1 MSSSIDRL
9 RSKID
14 AYVEVFTRTCEEE
27 NASMQLAAAFPKED
41 HSYPCTAETKIL
53 DILRPL
59 IFVHWSRILK
69 QIPEPGWK
77 EVCKKIA
84 AIDRM
89 RTKAKAALQAMYTAV
104 ERAPVVVVSKSSD
117 EEEVDED
124 QQHDLAIFE
133 DASDEEEVVLT
144 KRSRQQARPSSPCT
158 QRGIFGRAAIHELL
172 QDDSD

>member
-1 MSSSIDRL
+1 MSSIDRL

-104 ERAPVVVVSKSSD
+104 ERAPVVVSKSSD
-117 EEEVDED
+117 EEELDED

-144 KRSRQQARPSSPCT
+144 KRPKQQARPTSPCT
-158 QRGIFGRAAIHELL
+158 NRGLFGRAALHAFMQE
-172 QDDSD
+172 DSD